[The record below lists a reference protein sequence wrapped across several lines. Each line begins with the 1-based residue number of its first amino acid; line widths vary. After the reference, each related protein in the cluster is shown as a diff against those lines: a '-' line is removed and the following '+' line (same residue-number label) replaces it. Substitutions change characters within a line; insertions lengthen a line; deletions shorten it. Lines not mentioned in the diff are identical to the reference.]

1 MQTLF
6 LFKQTFLHF
15 SFTSLFYSAKSMH
28 NSRPP
33 KQSPLKLYP
42 RNNLITISQLI
53 LLLLIFFNTLNSK
66 NDALVLKSLN
76 VLMLIINIPTLLIFP
91 YHYTKPYRIFYNL
104 FLAVYSFAVA
114 YYNQANSSIV
124 LFEAQLFPLL
134 ALSLTQSKLWFVI
147 HNFLQILYLNKY
159 FVQQIARDLNQ
170 VPVQD
175 FAEQFLYTSTL
186 FVIFR
191 MLLVF
196 AICRS
201 FESISK
207 ESFSAEHQS
216 KETQRQKDFLLGFS
230 HEFRNLTHS
239 IVGTMKL
246 ANLEELP
253 ERVKSLLLRA
263 EVSGEVLLQYINNI
277 LDCGKLQVNEL
288 EITPTVTRIYDII
301 EQLWRVSSELLKQKG
316 LTGSIR
322 VSKKVPSMLYI
333 DNYRIL
339 QILFNLVSNAIKY
352 TNKGS
357 ITITLEWLEGQTAV
371 TKSCFEPVPFNDVN
385 EYDEGLF
392 EKTQAFSVFDDSLI
406 ILDANNKQIKES
418 LLSDKKNLRTKGLLK
433 VTVSDTGCGMSQES
447 LSNVWDMFGKTDF
460 GSSRRRYGAGLGLYV
475 TKHLCQNMGGDIQVF
490 TKLGKGS
497 SFILCIPTKSM
508 TKEKDEEVSTESLKM
523 NISQRQL
530 KAMVVDDVQF
540 NNLILQRFFEKLN
553 IEVTQMA
560 EDGIDA
566 NEKYIDQIKKN
577 ESLDIVTMDIDMP
590 RLDGK
595 KAAEKIREYEKLN
608 NLKPCILIMVSG
620 DCSES
625 DINECTDKHGKIR
638 ADGFLTLFRRRHIHE
653 NNF

>member
-1 MQTLF
+1 M
-6 LFKQTFLHF
+6 
-15 SFTSLFYSAKSMH
+15 
-28 NSRPP
+28 
-33 KQSPLKLYP
+33 
-42 RNNLITISQLI
+42 
-53 LLLLIFFNTLNSK
+53 
-66 NDALVLKSLN
+66 
-76 VLMLIINIPTLLIFP
+76 
-91 YHYTKPYRIFYNL
+91 
-104 FLAVYSFAVA
+104 
-114 YYNQANSSIV
+114 
-124 LFEAQLFPLL
+124 
-134 ALSLTQSKLWFVI
+134 
-147 HNFLQILYLNKY
+147 
-159 FVQQIARDLNQ
+159 QQITRDLNQ
-170 VPVQD
+170 FSVQE
-175 FAEQFLYTSTL
+175 FAEHFLYTSTL

-191 MLLVF
+191 MILVF

-207 ESFSAEHQS
+207 ESLTAEHQN
-216 KETQRQKDFLLGFS
+216 KEVQRQKDFLLGFS

-239 IVGTMKL
+239 IVGTLKL

-277 LDCGKLQVNEL
+277 LDSGKLQVNEL

-301 EQLWRVSSELLKQKG
+301 EQLWRVSSELLKQKD

-339 QILFNLVSNAIKY
+339 QILFNLVGNAIKH

-357 ITITLEWLEGQTAV
+357 ITITLEWLEGQTTV

-392 EKTQAFSVFDDSLI
+392 EKTQAFSVFDESLI

-418 LLSDKKNLRTKGLLK
+418 LLVDKSGENLRTKGLLK
-433 VTVSDTGCGMSQES
+433 VTVSDTGCGMSQDN
-447 LSNVWDMFGKTDF
+447 LSHIWDMFGKSTI
-460 GSSRRRYGAGLGLYV
+460 SSVRRRYGAGLGLFV

-497 SFILCIPTKSM
+497 SFIFCIPTKSM
-508 TKEKDEEVSTESLKM
+508 TKEKDDEVSTDKLKTS
-523 NISQRQL
+523 ISQKQL

-540 NNLILQRFFEKLN
+540 NNLILQRFFERLN
-553 IEVTQMA
+553 IQVTQQA
-560 EDGIDA
+560 EDGVDA
-566 NEKYIDQIKKN
+566 NEKYIDQIKKK

-595 KAAEKIREYEKLN
+595 KAAEKIREYEQN
-608 NLKPCILIMVSG
+608 NNIKPCILIMVSG

-625 DINECTDKHGKIR
+625 DIKECTDRQGKIR
-638 ADGFLTLFRRRHIHE
+638 ADGFLKKPASMEELARAIGNSLRD
-653 NNF
+653 